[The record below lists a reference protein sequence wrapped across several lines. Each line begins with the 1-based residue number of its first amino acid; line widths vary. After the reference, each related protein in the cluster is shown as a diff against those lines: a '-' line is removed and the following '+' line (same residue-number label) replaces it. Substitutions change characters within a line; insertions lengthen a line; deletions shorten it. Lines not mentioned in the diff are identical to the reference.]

1 MRVLALDLGDAR
13 IGVAQSDL
21 MGIIA
26 NGLETINRTD
36 LQTDLNHIAD
46 LVKNNSVST
55 VVLGLPINMD
65 GTKGERV
72 DKTYAFSEQ
81 LKNVLPPNVK
91 IDFIDERLTT
101 VSAERVLLEADVSRQ
116 KRKTVIDKMAA
127 TIILQSYLDKINR

>member
-1 MRVLALDLGDAR
+1 MRKLALDLGDAR
-13 IGVAQSDL
+13 IGVAQSDM

-26 NGLETINRTD
+26 NGLETINRTNLTD
-36 LQTDLNHIAD
+36 DLNHIAS
-46 LVKNNSVST
+46 LVKNNNVDT

-72 DKTYAFSEQ
+72 DKTYAFCEE
-81 LKNVLPPNVK
+81 LKKVLPESVK

-101 VSAERVLLEADVSRQ
+101 VSAERVLLQADVSRQ

-127 TIILQSYLDKINR
+127 TIILQSYLDKINK

>member
-1 MRVLALDLGDAR
+1 MRKLALDLGDAR
-13 IGVAQSDL
+13 IGIAQSDAL
-21 MGIIA
+21 GIIA
-26 NGLETINRTD
+26 NGLETLNRTN
-36 LQTDLNHIAD
+36 LQDDLNHIAN
-46 LVKNNSVST
+46 LVKNNAVDT

-72 DKTYAFSEQ
+72 DKTYAFSEE
-81 LKNVLPPNVK
+81 LKKVLPENIK
-91 IDFIDERLTT
+91 IEFIDERLTT

>member
-1 MRVLALDLGDAR
+1 MRKLALDLGDAR
-13 IGVAQSDL
+13 IGVAQSDM

-26 NGLETINRTD
+26 NGLETINRTN
-36 LQTDLNHIAD
+36 LTEDLNHIAS
-46 LVKNNSVST
+46 LVKNNNVDT

-72 DKTYAFSEQ
+72 DKTYAFCEE
-81 LKNVLPPNVK
+81 LKKVLPESVK

-101 VSAERVLLEADVSRQ
+101 VSAERVLLQADVSRQ

-127 TIILQSYLDKINR
+127 TIILQSYLDKINK

>member
-1 MRVLALDLGDAR
+1 MRKLALDLGDAR

-26 NGLETINRTD
+26 NGLETIVRTSLQED
-36 LQTDLNHIAD
+36 LIHIVN
-46 LVKNNSVST
+46 LVKNNAVDT

-65 GTKGERV
+65 GSKGERV
-72 DKTYAFSEQ
+72 EKTYAFSEE
-81 LKNVLPPNVK
+81 LKKVLPSNVK

-101 VSAERVLLEADVSRQ
+101 VSAERVLLQADVSRK

-127 TIILQSYLDKINR
+127 TIILQSYLDKINK

>member
-1 MRVLALDLGDAR
+1 MRKLALDLGDAR

-26 NGLETINRTD
+26 NGLETINRTN
-36 LQTDLNHIAD
+36 LQNDLNHIVQ
-46 LVKNNSVST
+46 LVKQNQVDT
-55 VVLGLPINMD
+55 VILGLPINMD

-72 DKTYAFSEQ
+72 DKTYEFAEQ
-81 LKNVLPPNVK
+81 LKQVLPSNIK

-101 VSAERVLLEADVSRQ
+101 VSAEKVLLQADVRRD